1 MWAMKMRKMTAGE
14 RSGGTG
20 EMMTMR
26 RIEGGTRI
34 GGHGTINTRIV
45 IAGQTGSIVT
55 TTTTIA
61 EETRSIGTKTTTIAG
76 ETKSTG
82 TTTTTTAGETSTAK
96 KTLAERNEAV
106 AHTTRIDEGNSGNA
120 IAGRGAWIAATVGG
134 TSGNVGIEI
143 GVGAETQIPD
153 GRGDVITSM
162 IVRRTIGG
170 VGTRTIST
178 RSGFDRRLFMCI

>member
-1 MWAMKMRKMTAGE
+1 M
-14 RSGGTG
+14 
-20 EMMTMR
+20 
-26 RIEGGTRI
+26 
-34 GGHGTINTRIV
+34 
-45 IAGQTGSIVT
+45 
-55 TTTTIA
+55 TIA
-61 EETRSIGTKTTTIAG
+61 EETRSIGTRTTTI
-76 ETKSTG
+76 
-82 TTTTTTAGETSTAK
+82 AGETSTAK
-96 KTLAERNEAV
+96 KILTEENEAE

-143 GVGAETQIPD
+143 GVGAGTQTPG

-178 RSGFDRRLFMCI
+178 EVSIDR